1 MAESRRERRSLGKGK
16 GLGRANSAAKGAGR
30 SGIFLGI
37 AGALIVSL
45 LVYQVFLKSDGSS
58 GSSSAGAPPAAAG
71 APAAG
76 ASTTT
81 TTAPLEPELPNG
93 SFDELS
99 LRDPF
104 QPIDQIST
112 GGDTGGTTQTTTT
125 TQPTTDT
132 TFPTT
137 ATTSPAQNPA
147 AGTQVALLDVT
158 DIGGGVLQARVSV
171 DGVEYSVKAGDVFA
185 TNYKLVVFT
194 SPTCANFTFAD
205 SPFSLC
211 TGEQVIK

>member
-1 MAESRRERRSLGKGK
+1 MAQSRRERRSLGKGK
-16 GLGRANSAAKGAGR
+16 VLARVKGPGKGASNR
-30 SGIFLGI
+30 SGILLGI
-37 AGALIVSL
+37 AGALIASL

-58 GSSSAGAPPAAAG
+58 ESPSAAAPPAASAS
-71 APAAG
+71 AAG

-104 QPIDQIST
+104 QPIGQIST
-112 GGDTGGTTQTTTT
+112 GPTTDTTTT

-171 DGVEYSVKAGDVFA
+171 DGVEYSVKAGEVFA

-194 SPTCANFTFAD
+194 SPTCANFTYAD

-211 TGEQVIK
+211 TGEQVVK

>member
-1 MAESRRERRSLGKGK
+1 MAESRRERRSLGEAK
-16 GLGRANSAAKGAGR
+16 GLGRAKRAAKGTGR
-30 SGIFLGI
+30 SGILLGI

-45 LVYQVFLKSDGSS
+45 LVYQVFLKSDGRADSP
-58 GSSSAGAPPAAAG
+58 SAGAPPATS

-76 ASTTT
+76 AGTTT

-104 QPIDQIST
+104 QPIGQIST
-112 GGDTGGTTQTTTT
+112 GGDTGGTTETTTT

-185 TNYKLVVFT
+185 TNYKLVAFT
-194 SPTCANFTFAD
+194 SSTCANFTYAD